1 MKVKKG
7 DKVIVIAGKTKGQ
20 TGKIVHVN
28 RVTERVIVEGV
39 NKIKRHIKARSKTE
53 KGSTVEKEAPMHSS
67 NVKLVK

>member
-20 TGKIVHVN
+20 TGKIVSVN

-39 NKIKRHIKARSKTE
+39 NKTKRHIKARSKTE
-53 KGSTVEKEAPMHSS
+53 KGSTIEKEAPMHSS